1 MGNSFEKTKQKL
13 NQKKNFCGSD
23 DCSTVVREMYQNDID
38 EAFGSQEAKF
48 EAVSAL
54 IRAHPVLNG
63 AVSKHL
69 PEDYSGML
77 CADGFFDMLSPEET
91 EILHKELC
99 SMIKTMA

>member
-1 MGNSFEKTKQKL
+1 MGNSFEKTKAKL

-23 DCSTVVREMYQNDID
+23 DCGAVVRDMYRNDID
-38 EAFGSQEAKF
+38 EAFETEQAKF
-48 EAVSAL
+48 EEVCKL
-54 IRAHPVLNG
+54 IKAHPVLNG
-63 AVSKHL
+63 AVTQHL

-77 CADGFFDMLSPEET
+77 SADGFFDKLSPEET